1 MPVLRSDPS
10 VAERAAV
17 SKHRSVEPWFG
28 SDAPPQNSKHSS
40 FATPGPAVGVSSLA
54 SRIDNL
60 RGWTIELAW
69 PDRLFLRTFCE
80 SVSIHRY
87 YDQLRLPNA
96 RPRFLR
102 HPARPLV
109 PVVSAFEL
117 WIDPAERRAFP
128 SLGALISRW
137 TPTKCSLRL
146 IRAL

>member
-1 MPVLRSDPS
+1 MTFSL
-10 VAERAAV
+10 
-17 SKHRSVEPWFG
+17 G
-28 SDAPPQNSKHSS
+28 SEVTPGFS

-54 SRIDNL
+54 FRIDNL

-69 PDRLFLRTFCE
+69 LDRLFLRAFCE

-109 PVVSAFEL
+109 PVVSAFGL

-128 SLGALISRW
+128 GLGALISRW
-137 TPTKCSLRL
+137 TPTKCSLRIVPRL
-146 IRAL
+146 VRQEADEALKSYRTIPLST